1 MRLSIFTLATKIQ
14 LPQGNDDLFN
24 SVLEASLSLMPL
36 YHLFKELLESF
47 VSLFGLKVIREV
59 LFRVVQNPD

>member
-1 MRLSIFTLATKIQ
+1 MSLCIVAVATKIQ

-24 SVLEASLSLMPL
+24 PVLEASLSLMPL
-36 YHLFKELLESF
+36 YHFFKKLLEPF

-59 LFRVVQNPD
+59 LLRVVQDPD

>member
-1 MRLSIFTLATKIQ
+1 MATKIQ
-14 LPQGNDDLFN
+14 LPQGNDDLFD

-36 YHLFKELLESF
+36 YHFFKKLLEPF

-59 LFRVVQNPD
+59 LLRVVQDPD

>member
-1 MRLSIFTLATKIQ
+1 MVAVAIKIK

-24 SVLEASLSLMPL
+24 PVLEAGLFLVLL
-36 YHLFKELLESF
+36 YHFFKELLESF

-59 LFRVVQNPD
+59 LLRVGQNPY

>member
-1 MRLSIFTLATKIQ
+1 MVAMAIKIK

-24 SVLEASLSLMPL
+24 SVLEAGLFLVLL
-36 YHLFKELLESF
+36 YHFFKELLESF

-59 LFRVVQNPD
+59 LLGVGQNPY

>member
-1 MRLSIFTLATKIQ
+1 MRLSIFALATKIQ

>member
-1 MRLSIFTLATKIQ
+1 MSLCIVAVAVKIQ

-24 SVLEASLSLMPL
+24 SVLEAGLSLMPL
-36 YHLFKELLESF
+36 YHFFKELLESF